1 VLGEGAGNFGGAKES
16 RVFVPNTTKRVRH
29 RPRLPLLDANYTM
42 SRMSMAP
49 QRNLSLTEELEKLE
63 QSITL
68 TLQGKHSFEHPTIA
82 TDPSRNRPKLQP
94 RPSHRNNRNPTDR
107 RTIRKTLGSCLG
119 RLQVLETV
127 LRGQRQ
133 CLTFG
138 LRSPRARRI
147 SCTRRD

>member
-1 VLGEGAGNFGGAKES
+1 VKVRGTSGVPRNRES
-16 RVFVPNTTKRVRH
+16 SSRTRQSASVNIRAYAP
-29 RPRLPLLDANYTM
+29 LDAICSM

-68 TLQGKHSFEHPTIA
+68 TLQGKHSHEHPAIA
-82 TDPSRNRPKLQP
+82 TDTSRNRPELQP
-94 RPSHRNNRNPTDR
+94 STPHRNNRHSPDSR
-107 RTIRKTLGSCLG
+107 AVRKTLGSCLG
-119 RLQVLETV
+119 GLQVLETI

-133 CLTFG
+133 CVTLG

>member
-1 VLGEGAGNFGGAKES
+1 MLGEGAGNFGGAKKS
-16 RVFVPNTTKRVRH
+16 RVFVPTSTKRVWH
-29 RPRLPLLDANYTM
+29 QPRIPLLDANYTM

-82 TDPSRNRPKLQP
+82 TDTSRNRPKLQP
-94 RPSHRNNRNPTDR
+94 RSSHRHNRNSTDR
-107 RTIRKTLGSCLG
+107 RTIRETFGGCLG
-119 RLQVLETV
+119 RFQVLETV

-133 CLTFG
+133 CVSIG

-147 SCTRRD
+147 SCTR